1 MSFRIGSFNMYKFSF
16 QSNDEM
22 RKDIGKIAQI
32 IYDQQFG
39 IIALQEV
46 FSELAFNILLKH
58 LGSHR
63 WAGTWE
69 KPSSFSSLAS
79 EGYAYIW
86 DKYKFRLSRAQ
97 LDDGSWREYIPTIY
111 KQYRIDRSLGQRQLI
126 RNPYYA
132 RFEPT
137 NGSYCELRLINTHI
151 MFARS
156 SAIDD
161 VPDSLGDISMRKNEF
176 KILTQALYSSI
187 ADKVYKYDNNRPSY
201 TIILGD
207 YNLNLRQSG
216 AISSA
221 YIDEKIDVEDGRYTK
236 HLYTTQTEL
245 TTLKMPPKDPNAQD
259 YNNMTCW
266 ANNYDHFTY
275 DLQRFEGVKITVRRH
290 DSVTS
295 YCNSDYKEHR
305 KTISD
310 HVPIIMDINIKDR
323 L

>member
-1 MSFRIGSFNMYKFSF
+1 MSFRIGSFNLYKFSF
-16 QSNDEM
+16 QSDSEM
-22 RKDIGKIAQI
+22 RKDVDKITQI

-46 FSELAFNILLKH
+46 FSESAFYMLLKR
-58 LGSHR
+58 LGTMR
-63 WAGTWE
+63 WDGVWE
-69 KPSSFSSLAS
+69 SPPSVSSAAR
-79 EGYAYIW
+79 EGYAFIW
-86 DKYKFRLSRAQ
+86 DKSKFRLSRT
-97 LDDGSWREYIPTIY
+97 DYEDGTWREYIPRIY

-132 RFEPT
+132 RFEPL
-137 NGSYCELRLINTHI
+137 NGSFCEFRLINTHI

-156 SAIDD
+156 TAIND
-161 VPDSLGDISMRKNEF
+161 VPDSFGNIAMRKNEF
-176 KILTQALYSSI
+176 QILTQALYASI
-187 ADKVYKYDNNRPSY
+187 ADKVYKNNRPAY

-221 YIDEKIDVEDGRYTK
+221 YIDEVIDVVDGRYTK
-236 HLYTTQTEL
+236 HLLTTQSEL

-275 DLQRFEGVKITVRRH
+275 DLQRFEGVKISVQRK

-295 YCNSDYKEHR
+295 YCDSDYKIHR

-310 HVPIIMDINIKDR
+310 HVPIIMDINIR
-323 L
+323 

>member
-1 MSFRIGSFNMYKFSF
+1 MSFRIGSFNLYKFSY
-16 QSNDEM
+16 QSDDEI
-22 RKDIGKIAQI
+22 RKDLDKIVQI

-46 FSELAFNILLKH
+46 FSESAFNTILNK
-58 LGSHR
+58 LGTMR
-63 WAGTWE
+63 WDGCWKA
-69 KPSSFSSLAS
+69 PDSISSSAR

-86 DKYKFRLSRAQ
+86 DKRKFRLSRTQ
-97 LDDGSWREYIPTIY
+97 LDDGSWREYIPIIY
-111 KQYRIDRSLGQRQLI
+111 KQYRIDRSLGQCQLI

-187 ADKVYKYDNNRPSY
+187 ADKVYKYNNRPSY

-221 YIDEKIDVEDGRYTK
+221 YIDEIIDIEDGRYTK
-236 HLYTTQTEL
+236 RLLTTQTEL

-275 DLQRFEGVKITVRRH
+275 DLQRFEGVKISVKRH

>member
-1 MSFRIGSFNMYKFSF
+1 MSFRIGSFNLYKFSY
-16 QSNDEM
+16 QSDDEI
-22 RKDIGKIAQI
+22 RKDVDKIVQI

-46 FSELAFNILLKH
+46 FSESAFNMLLKN
-58 LGSHR
+58 LGTMR
-63 WAGTWE
+63 WDGCWSA
-69 KPSSFSSLAS
+69 PDSVSAS
-79 EGYAYIW
+79 AREGYAYIW
-86 DKYKFRLSRAQ
+86 DKRKFRLSRTQ
-97 LDDGSWREYIPTIY
+97 LDDGSWREYIPRIY
-111 KQYRIDRSLGQRQLI
+111 KQYRIDRKLGQCQLI

-137 NGSYCELRLINTHI
+137 NGANCELRLINTHI

-156 SAIDD
+156 SAIND
-161 VPDSLGDISMRKNEF
+161 VPDSLGNISMRKNEF
-176 KILTQALYSSI
+176 MILTQALYSSI
-187 ADKVYKYDNNRPSY
+187 ADKVYRNNRPAY

-207 YNLNLRQSG
+207 YNLNLRQSR

-221 YIDEKIDVEDGRYTK
+221 YIDEIIDIEDGRYTK
-236 HLYTTQTEL
+236 RLLTTQTEL

-259 YNNMTCW
+259 YNNLNCW

-275 DLQRFEGVKITVRRH
+275 DLQRFEGVKISVKRH